1 MNKYELMVIYD
12 SSLKED
18 EVKKNISTLKDK
30 IKELKGS
37 LTNEDYWG
45 LKDLAYEINKASK
58 AYYLVLKADM
68 EADSAKGLNSW
79 LADEESILRNLL
91 TKTN

>member
-30 IKELKGS
+30 IKDLKGT
-37 LTNEDYWG
+37 LINEDYWG
-45 LKDLAYEINKASK
+45 LKDLAYEINKSTK
-58 AYYLVLKADM
+58 AYYIVLTM
-68 EADSAKGLNSW
+68 ELEAGSAKELTAW
-79 LADEESILRNLL
+79 LSGEEGILRDLL
-91 TKTN
+91 TKIN

>member
-12 SSLKED
+12 SGLKED

-30 IKELKGS
+30 IKDLKGN

-45 LKDLAYEINKASK
+45 LKDLAYEISKSTK
-58 AYYLVLKADM
+58 AYYLVLNFEM
-68 EADSAKGLNSW
+68 EPVEAKELSAW
-79 LADEESILRNLL
+79 LSTEDSILRDLL
-91 TKTN
+91 TKIN